1 MQIGGFQLNNAAD
14 DIDHT
19 SVFAILRPWIDV
31 NNVGTMVLNEL
42 ERQFNAIELGRLS
55 RPGNFYDFTRY
66 RPTIHIDEEG
76 IKDIRIPN
84 TTVKLIKR
92 EGQDDIILLRL
103 LEPHNNAEFFIYS
116 IMKLLKKL
124 KASRYTLLGSMY
136 DTVPHTRPLLIS
148 GYGMGDS
155 AIRDIGKIN
164 ALPIVYH
171 GPSTIV
177 NLITKGAAESGIDA
191 TAFIVSIPQYVVLE
205 EDYIA
210 KVRLMEILNM
220 LYGIPINNEDIEN
233 AREQLN
239 IINERI
245 KNTPEIKVFLPQLEG
260 IYDTR
265 IRSTD
270 KGYTPSMSPEMDE
283 LFWKTMGKDDDI
295 GRA

>member
-1 MQIGGFQLNNAAD
+1 LRIGGFQLNNAVD

-19 SVFAILRPWIDV
+19 LVFAILRPWIDV

-42 ERQFNAIELGRLS
+42 ERQFNAFELGRLS

-76 IKDIRIPN
+76 IKDMRIPN

-92 EGQDDIILLRL
+92 DGQGDMVLLRL
-103 LEPHNNAEFFIYS
+103 LEPHTNAEFFIYS
-116 IMKLLKKL
+116 VMKLLKKV
-124 KASRYTLLGSMY
+124 KATRYILLGSMY

-148 GYGMGDS
+148 GYGMGNS
-155 AIRDIGKIN
+155 AINDIGKIN

-191 TAFIVSIPQYVVLE
+191 TALIVSIPQYVIME

-210 KVRLMEILNM
+210 KVRLMEILNV

-245 KNTPEIKVFLPQLEG
+245 KNTPEIKVFLPQLEN

-265 IRSTD
+265 IRSID

-283 LFWKTMGKDDDI
+283 LFWKTMDKDDTI